1 MVASA
6 EAQEFAEDLAS
17 GEASIANLITA
28 EEAEDMAGSS
38 RTWDFGPSLMTEGM
52 IEELQ
57 KLGVLVKLRRG
68 LCKRRLFPG
77 RRLPTL
83 WSSGIFF
90 LCGLPFPAA
99 RFLRQVLER
108 LRYNCTTSQWYNHI
122 E

>member
-38 RTWDFGPSLMTEGM
+38 RTWDFGPSLMTEDM

-57 KLGVLVKLRRG
+57 KLGVFGEAKVRPLQEETIPRPQGFFSLRPSLPRCSLPLPSFG
-68 LCKRRLFPG
+68 AFEVQLHHFPM
-77 RRLPTL
+77 
-83 WSSGIFF
+83 
-90 LCGLPFPAA
+90 
-99 RFLRQVLER
+99 V
-108 LRYNCTTSQWYNHI
+108 
-122 E
+122 